1 MRLQVIHPWSRDFAK
16 AKELYLDTFPPDER
30 VPIIKIIALT
40 TLRPSTKLLGL
51 YENDQLCGFS
61 LTVCSKRYLYIN
73 FIAIDPA
80 YRGRGYGSRLI
91 NLLKRRHRLPIIALV
106 KLPEFDT
113 PEFETDRRRIQF
125 WQNLGTDFFQY
136 NYLFTDASGGNYAV
150 GVIGG
155 DYDRNAF
162 REVLDQR
169 SFHPAALLR
178 QFKRTLTGT
187 LGSNRST

>member
-1 MRLQVIHPWSRDFAK
+1 MRLQVIHPWSQDFAK
-16 AKELYLDTFPPDER
+16 AKALYLDTFPPEER
-30 VPIIKIIALT
+30 VPIVKIIALT

-61 LTVCSKRYLYIN
+61 LTVRSKHYLYIN

-80 YRGRGYGSRLI
+80 CRGRGYGSRLI
-91 NLLKRRHRLPIIALV
+91 NLLKRRYRLPIIALV
-106 KLPEFDT
+106 KLPEYGA
-113 PEFETDRRRIQF
+113 PEFEADRRRIRF

-136 NYLFTDASGGNYAV
+136 NYLFTDASGGHFAV

-169 SFHPAALLR
+169 SFHPAALFR
-178 QFKRTLTGT
+178 SFRRILTGT
-187 LGSNRST
+187 LGSNRGA